1 MKQKVLTRDI
11 IVRRDHAQVKRRNVH
26 LVLCNNRSTLGKA
39 KRITKE
45 NKHTDCNTFRINE
58 IAQRVFHKLRKMI
71 REVLMTDIMQVII
84 IRILRHTSVEVR
96 PCQDILF

>member
-1 MKQKVLTRDI
+1 MKQKILTRDI

-26 LVLCNNRSTLGKA
+26 LILCNHRSTA
-39 KRITKE
+39 KKITKE
-45 NKHTDCNTFRINE
+45 HKHTNGNTFRINE

-71 REVLMTDIMQVII
+71 REMLMTDIMQVII
-84 IRILRHTSVEVR
+84 TRILRHTPVEVR